1 MKHPRV
7 CLLHWNAAEASA
19 RLASLAKLG
28 MATSLVGPEPGKW
41 PTDFKTNPPDA
52 VVIDL
57 SRLPSHGR
65 TVGVVLRQQ
74 KRTRFIPLV
83 FVAGAPEKVERVR
96 QTLPDATFTDW
107 DNIGADLQHAIE
119 HPPTAPVAPLTEC
132 STKPLAAKLGCKPGT
147 TLLLLNPPA
156 GVDNLLGKLPDD
168 AFAQPCAVTLSAL
181 RSRAKETRFLLCFC
195 ATRAEFDRVLKL
207 VDAAFP
213 ERVAC
218 WMAYPKKTSALATD
232 LGEAIVRAS
241 CIARGLVDYKV
252 CAINET
258 WTGLLFGRK
267 RS

>member
-1 MKHPRV
+1 MKLPRV
-7 CLLHWNAAEASA
+7 CLLHWKEEEFPERIERLA
-19 RLASLAKLG
+19 RLGFAAQR
-28 MATSLVGPEPGKW
+28 VGPEPGTW
-41 PTDFKTNPPDA
+41 PADFRTNPPAA

-74 KRTRFIPLV
+74 KGTRAIPLV
-83 FVAGAPEKVERVR
+83 FVAGAPDKVERVR

-107 DNIGADLQHAIE
+107 DNLGADLRHAIE
-119 HPPTAPVAPLTEC
+119 NPPVVPVAPRTDC
-132 STKPLAAKLGCKPGT
+132 SSKPLAAKLGCKPGS
-147 TLLLLNPPA
+147 TLLLLNQPA
-156 GVDNLLGKLPDD
+156 GTRALLGQLPDG
-168 AFAQPCAVTLSAL
+168 ASTQPCAATLSAL
-181 RSRAKETRFLLCFC
+181 RSRAEETNFLLCFC

-207 VDAAFP
+207 VNAAFP

-218 WMAYPKKTSALATD
+218 WFAYPKKTSALAGD
-232 LGEAIVRAS
+232 LDQATIRAQ

-267 RS
+267 SS